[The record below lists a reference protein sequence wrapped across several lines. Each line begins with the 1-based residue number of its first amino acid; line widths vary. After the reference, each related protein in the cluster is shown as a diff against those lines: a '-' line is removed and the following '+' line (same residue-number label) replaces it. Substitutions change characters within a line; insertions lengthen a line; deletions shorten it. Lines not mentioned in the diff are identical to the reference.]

1 MQHIGVWMVWDIHSL
16 WHSHVILSQGSRF
29 PAFKLTLSPRISKPS
44 CKQDQRQLIE
54 QSASGCVISC
64 MMWIDVVCCGCSDQ
78 CKMAYFN
85 SWPWTCLVTFLN
97 YSDFDAEF
105 PARQNVRRGSAHGLP
120 SRRSRCLCRR
130 TVSAADGDRPL
141 PARRAD
147 PGLACPVSSSLQIYL
162 VPTSQNGQMFAV

>member
-1 MQHIGVWMVWDIHSL
+1 MLWLLRSMQDGLFQFLALDMPGN
-16 WHSHVILSQGSRF
+16 IL
-29 PAFKLTLSPRISKPS
+29 KL
-44 CKQDQRQLIE
+44 
-54 QSASGCVISC
+54 
-64 MMWIDVVCCGCSDQ
+64 
-78 CKMAYFN
+78 
-85 SWPWTCLVTFLN
+85 

-147 PGLACPVSSSLQIYL
+147 PGLAYPLSSSLQINILYRQARMAKCL
-162 VPTSQNGQMFAV
+162 QCNVWLKIFAENGTTRSKIYIRL